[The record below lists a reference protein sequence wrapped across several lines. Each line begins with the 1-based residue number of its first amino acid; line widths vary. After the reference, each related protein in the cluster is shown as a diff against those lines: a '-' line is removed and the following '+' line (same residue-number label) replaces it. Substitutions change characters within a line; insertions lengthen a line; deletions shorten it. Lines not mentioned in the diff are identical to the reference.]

1 MILIY
6 SHRYMTSIS
15 EMEEIS
21 VFSVMQSDI
30 IYYGFNLI
38 SYFEIEFGI
47 YRFLEWFVIKIIY
60 WFMIR

>member
-47 YRFLEWFVIKIIY
+47 YRFLE
-60 WFMIR
+60 